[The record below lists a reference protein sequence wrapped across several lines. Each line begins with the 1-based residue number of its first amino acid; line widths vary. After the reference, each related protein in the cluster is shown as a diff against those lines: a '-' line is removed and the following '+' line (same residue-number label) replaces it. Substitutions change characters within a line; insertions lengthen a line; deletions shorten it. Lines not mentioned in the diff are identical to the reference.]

1 MTGRENHDQWSFK
14 GGGTTAVLAFLA
26 GEIQIG
32 QLSPVVRESLPDSVP
47 QLEQVDLRKFIDV
60 RFVKAR

>member
-1 MTGRENHDQWSFK
+1 MSFK
-14 GGGTTAVLAFLA
+14 GGRMTAVQALLA

-32 QLSPVVRESLPDSVP
+32 QLSPAVRESLPDSVR
-47 QLEQVDLRKFIDV
+47 QLKQVDLRKFIDG